1 VKPTPTVSVPLTASI
16 LCLTRKE
23 NLEKEDP
30 TLFSAPPPSLQLGF
44 LGLAYPSLVITY
56 FGQAAWLIKHPDQV
70 GNTFYAS
77 IPGGDALFWYMFV
90 VATLAATVASQAMI
104 SGAFS
109 IVKQS
114 IALGCFPR
122 LRVINTSDKVRK
134 GWVFII
140 RHGTQRQKLEKF
152 GVSIQS
158 LNELAAPAGLVLL
171 LPMGVIETSH
181 KFSTDVEFIET

>member
-1 VKPTPTVSVPLTASI
+1 LKVALHQNGEIRWSHIKSTSSCATPQIQLPCLCTGRKRASVA
-16 LCLTRKE
+16 LTRQAQTDSLRIPAGLHKE
-23 NLEKEDP
+23 ELRKGRSTP
-30 TLFSAPPPSLQLGF
+30 FPFPPCFQLGF

-77 IPGGDALFWYMFV
+77 VPGGDALFWYMFV

-134 GWVFII
+134 GWVVM
-140 RHGTQRQKLEKF
+140 RNEKQRY
-152 GVSIQS
+152 
-158 LNELAAPAGLVLL
+158 
-171 LPMGVIETSH
+171 
-181 KFSTDVEFIET
+181 